1 MASTSIRNIFIL
13 ETPYEEDKEEF
24 YKFME
29 KNAKGFFSSVGNVR
43 YRVDY
48 LRVKSVINKGRKNN
62 VGAKDRVRWQEL
74 ASNLNYKQRS
84 KNNYQ
89 NYHKSV
95 ITKMLI
101 DQSGGS
107 YIKLMNL
114 IDQYLK
120 DFHKNDWKFNV
131 VKYTYQEQNKT
142 SGNFVIY
149 N

>member
-24 YKFME
+24 YDFME
-29 KNAKGFFSSVGNVR
+29 KNAKKFFSEVGNVR

-48 LRVKSVINKGRKNN
+48 LRVKSVINKGRVGN
-62 VGAKDRVRWQEL
+62 VGARDRDKWQRL
-74 ASNLNYKQRS
+74 ALNLNYKQRS

-95 ITKMLI
+95 IPKMLI

-107 YIKLMNL
+107 YIRLMNL

-120 DFHKNDWKFNV
+120 DFDNSEWRFNV